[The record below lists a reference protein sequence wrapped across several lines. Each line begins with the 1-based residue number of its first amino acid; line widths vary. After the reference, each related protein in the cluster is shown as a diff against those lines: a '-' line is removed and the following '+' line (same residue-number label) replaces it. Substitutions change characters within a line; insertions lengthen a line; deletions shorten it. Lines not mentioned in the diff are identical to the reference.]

1 MREYINIRRYLKD
14 RLAVIALNLA
24 GMVFMALFL
33 LSAGNSLDTVLL
45 VIGMWILTAV
55 LYFAVSFWARRRYLM
70 GIIGLADRLQEKYL
84 VFEIIER
91 PARMDDEVFYWLL
104 KSADKSM
111 LEKISEIKQEKQ
123 DYKEYIE
130 QWVHEAKTPVT
141 AMRLICENNKD
152 TVPRTLLAELERAD
166 QYIEQALFFAR
177 SDYTHKD
184 YIIRETCLEDIVHQ
198 AVAQNRQLLIQNNV
212 RVEVENS
219 EVTAYTDGKWIVFII
234 SQLIQN
240 AVKYKSDTPVIKI
253 TIGMENGS
261 AFLTISD
268 NGIGISD
275 DELPRV
281 FDKGFT
287 GTNGRNGENATGL
300 GLYLCK
306 RLCDKLGAGLS
317 VSSGSEGTKFRLVF
331 NGNEL
336 VING

>member
-1 MREYINIRRYLKD
+1 MREYINIRRFLKD
-14 RLAVIALNLA
+14 RVVIIALNLA
-24 GMVFMALFL
+24 SMVFMALFL
-33 LSAGNSLDTVLL
+33 LSAGNSPDTVLL
-45 VIGMWILTAV
+45 VIGMWIFAVV
-55 LYFAVSFWARRRYLM
+55 LYFAVSFWVRRRYLM
-70 GIIGLADRLQEKYL
+70 EIIGLADRLQEKYL
-84 VFEIIER
+84 ISEIMEK
-91 PARMDDEVFYWLL
+91 PTRMDDEVFYRLL

-111 LEKISEIKQEKQ
+111 LEKVSEIKQEKQ

-141 AMRLICENNKD
+141 AMRLICENNKE

-177 SDYTHKD
+177 SDCTHKD

-212 RVEVENS
+212 RVEVEDS
-219 EVTAYTDGKWIVFII
+219 EATAYTDGKWIAFII

-240 AVKYKSDTPVIKI
+240 AVKYKNDTPVIKLA
-253 TIGMENGS
+253 IGTENGNTY
-261 AFLTISD
+261 LTISD
-268 NGIGISD
+268 NGIGISG

-306 RLCDKLGAGLS
+306 RLCDKLSVGLS
-317 VSSGSEGTKFRLVF
+317 VSSDSTGTKFRLVF
-331 NGNEL
+331 NRNEF
-336 VING
+336 VIN